1 MPRPTFPDYPDRCG
15 WNAMLPPRTPAPV
28 ARGDIRAD
36 YAVVGAG
43 YTGLAAARRLAE
55 LDPQARIVV
64 LDAAEVGE
72 GSSGRNSGF
81 ASPTDIPGGTSPA
94 ALASAAAQDRL
105 GQEGFDWLVALMER
119 HGFGCGLHVSGRIK
133 GAATE
138 RGEAVV
144 RDMLA
149 TVRALGLPHAL
160 LGPDE
165 MEQRI
170 GTRYYRLGLF
180 TEGGSLLDPAALVR
194 GLAGSLPGNVQ
205 LHERSPVR
213 ALQRDGTGW
222 RLEADG
228 ATVAAPTVVM
238 AANAAVKHFGH
249 LRDRIVT
256 IYTYAGISA
265 AMAPQDAAR
274 LGTMESWGLLACHR
288 LGTTVRRVGPDRLMV
303 RSLYAYER
311 GLPAARVREE
321 LRSRFH
327 RRYPA
332 LSHVDLEYVWGGTT
346 ALTMNGSP
354 WWGRLDQ
361 GLYGFAGCN
370 GSGIVKGTV
379 LGKRLAE
386 LIAGQDTGDDVLA
399 AFGTANRVA
408 PEPFRTI
415 GFHAISA
422 IERRRAGAEA

>member
-1 MPRPTFPDYPDRCG
+1 MPRATFPSYPDRCG
-15 WNAMLPPRTPAPV
+15 WNAMLPPRVPRPALQ
-28 ARGDIRAD
+28 GDRQAD
-36 YAVVGAG
+36 FAVVGAG
-43 YTGLAAARRLAE
+43 FTGLAAARRLAE
-55 LDPQARIVV
+55 LHPQARIAV
-64 LDAAEVGE
+64 LEATEVGE

-94 ALASAAAQDRL
+94 ALATAAAQDRF
-105 GQEGFDWLVALMER
+105 GAEGFNWLVELMRR
-119 HGFGCGLHVSGRIK
+119 HGIDCGLHLSGRIK

-144 RDMLA
+144 RAMLA
-149 TVRALGLPHAL
+149 TVQALGLPHAL

-180 TEGGSLLDPAALVR
+180 TEGGYLLDPAALIR
-194 GLAGSLPGNVQ
+194 GLADCLPDNVH
-205 LHERSPVR
+205 LHEATPVR
-213 ALQRDGTGW
+213 ALRQDGALW
-222 RLEADG
+222 RLETDG
-228 ATVAAPTVVM
+228 ATLAAPTVVM
-238 AANAAVKHFGH
+238 ATNAAIKQFGH

-256 IYTYAGISA
+256 IHTYAGISA
-265 AMAPQDAAR
+265 PVPPASF
-274 LGTMESWGLLACHR
+274 GTMPGWGLLACHR

-311 GLPAARVREE
+311 GLPEARVRDE
-321 LRSRFH
+321 LRRRFH
-327 RRYPA
+327 RRYPG
-332 LSHVDLEYVWGGTT
+332 LSHIDLDHVWGGTT
-346 ALTMNGSP
+346 ALTLNGAP
-354 WWGRLDQ
+354 WWGRLGQ

-386 LIAGQDTGDDVLA
+386 LIAGQDSTAEIQA
-399 AFGTANRVA
+399 AFGTANRIA

-415 GFHAISA
+415 GFHTIAA
-422 IERRRAGAEA
+422 IERRRAGAES

>member
-1 MPRPTFPDYPDRCG
+1 MPRPPFPDYPDRCG
-15 WNAMLPPRTPAPV
+15 WNAMLPPRSPRPA
-28 ARGDIRAD
+28 AQGDQRAD
-36 YAVVGAG
+36 FAVVGAG
-43 YTGLAAARRLAE
+43 FTGLAAARRLAD
-55 LDPQARIVV
+55 LHPQARIAV
-64 LDAAEVGE
+64 LEATEVGE

-105 GQEGFDWLVALMER
+105 GEEGFAWLVELMQR
-119 HGFGCGLHVSGRIK
+119 HGIDCGLHLSGRIK

-144 RDMLA
+144 RGMLA
-149 TVRALGLPHAL
+149 TVQALGLPHAL
-160 LGPDE
+160 LGPAE

-170 GTRYYRLGLF
+170 GTRYYRLALF
-180 TEGGSLLDPAALVR
+180 TEGGYLLDPAALIR
-194 GLAGSLPGNVQ
+194 GLADSLPENVA
-205 LHERSPVR
+205 LHEASPVR
-213 ALQRDGTGW
+213 ALRRDGALW
-222 RLEADG
+222 RLETGD
-228 ATVAAPTVVM
+228 ATVTAPVVVM
-238 AANAAVKHFGH
+238 ATNAAVKHFGH

-265 AMAPQDAAR
+265 PVPDGAAF
-274 LGTMESWGLLACHR
+274 GTLPSWGLLACHR

-311 GLPAARVREE
+311 GLPEARVRDE
-321 LRSRFH
+321 LRRRFH

-332 LSHVDLEYVWGGTT
+332 LSAIDLEHVWGGTT
-346 ALTMNGSP
+346 ALTMNGAP
-354 WWGRLDQ
+354 WWGELDRN
-361 GLYGFAGCN
+361 LYGFAGCN

-386 LIAGQDTGDDVLA
+386 RIAGHDTSAEIQA
-399 AFGTANRVA
+399 AFGTASWVA

-422 IERRRAGAEA
+422 IERRRAGAES